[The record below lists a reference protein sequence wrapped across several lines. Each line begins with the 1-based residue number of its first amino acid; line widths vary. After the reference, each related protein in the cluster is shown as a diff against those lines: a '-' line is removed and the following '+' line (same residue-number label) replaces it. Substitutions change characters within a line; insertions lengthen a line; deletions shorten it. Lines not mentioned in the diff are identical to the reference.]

1 MGVLVGVAVEARGVE
16 QRAAQLLVDRRLDGL
31 DAGVQLLG
39 RDLQPLA
46 LRMEHGQQ
54 LAPARDQGREPLL
67 ALIGQGAQEAL
78 QIVAAQQEGLGEL
91 RGDVALA
98 VEGVRE
104 DLRQAAEDPG
114 GCRRRGELGK
124 PRVA

>member
-1 MGVLVGVAVEARGVE
+1 MRDH
-16 QRAAQLLVDRRLDGL
+16 LLFDLIELRLDRRLDGL

-78 QIVAAQQEGLGEL
+78 QIVAAQQHRCQLGQRARIHRVGLGQASHGFGEVARL
-91 RGDVALA
+91 ARVDVRH
-98 VEGVRE
+98 G
-104 DLRQAAEDPG
+104 QACG
-114 GCRRRGELGK
+114 LQGTR
-124 PRVA
+124 